1 MAKVFT
7 VPEVA
12 MHNKKED
19 LFMIIHGKVYD
30 CTDFA
35 DKHPAGHE
43 ILLEVA
49 GKEAS
54 EAFEEVGHSED
65 AKAMLKDL
73 FVGDCIPPISLT
85 VKRASHGSNLARLR
99 KEIWLGVFP
108 VVVLGVIGGLYAH
121 RLFGNDHVSRT

>member
-73 FVGDCIPPISLT
+73 FVGDCIPPVSQSNMSLKLLRARHAPVPNIMMKLISDDL
-85 VKRASHGSNLARLR
+85 
-99 KEIWLGVFP
+99 
-108 VVVLGVIGGLYAH
+108 
-121 RLFGNDHVSRT
+121 